1 MVKWFILAL
10 VAAAA
15 LLLWRY
21 SVSANRN
28 LPRVGQT
35 AAEFDLPDQHG
46 KTRSLAE
53 FRGKWLV
60 LYFFPRADTP
70 G

>member
-1 MVKWFILAL
+1 MKWLVIAL
-10 VAAAA
+10 LAAAA
-15 LLLWRY
+15 LLLWRF
-21 SVSANRN
+21 SASANRN

-35 AAEFDLPDQHG
+35 APEFEMPDQHG
-46 KTRSLAE
+46 KKRSLAE